1 MFWFDFPRKAKN
13 NFPSLR
19 AYHKSHTCKHKKFDI
34 DSFIVFYFIKGEFIM
49 KKYIPFWVLSACVLI
64 SSAAYA
70 ANSETVIQTDSHW
83 NKQAIKPIHIEH
95 PQVTIL
101 RITIPAGEKLSMHKH
116 PILNIGYL
124 TKGELTVRSEDGGVL
139 VLHPGDPIVE
149 LVDIWHYGESTGS
162 EDAEIVVTY
171 VGDKEDPLSIAKK

>member
-1 MFWFDFPRKAKN
+1 MRIYMEYLF
-13 NFPSLR
+13 L
-19 AYHKSHTCKHKKFDI
+19 T
-34 DSFIVFYFIKGEFIM
+34 VG
-49 KKYIPFWVLSACVLI
+49 VLL
-64 SSAAYA
+64 SSEAYA

-83 NKQAIKPIHIEH
+83 NKQAIKPIHIDH
-95 PQVTIL
+95 PQITML
-101 RITIPAGEKLSMHKH
+101 RITIPAGEKLAMHKH

-171 VGDKEDPLSIAKK
+171 VGDKENPLSIAKE